1 MEFAWREHKAR
12 ILLIFKFYLF
22 VNFILFII
30 FNFLHRVTDF
40 SNGSHK
46 FKVETNAKQ
55 LFMTGTVVLFK
66 DINVVVVEGGPKQQK
81 KYKR

>member
-1 MEFAWREHKAR
+1 MLQYEFDTIMKKNPGNK
-12 ILLIFKFYLF
+12 IFY
-22 VNFILFII
+22 
-30 FNFLHRVTDF
+30 RVTDF

-55 LFMTGTVVLFK
+55 LFMTGTVVLFR
-66 DINVVVVEGGPKQQK
+66 DINVVVVEGGPKQHK